1 MKAADKEFSSRRII
15 MKRILTAILFIT
27 LSLTGLAAASGR
39 SGGDTAS
46 PKHQAAV
53 SGDGQASDT
62 VVDNDNGILIIDLRK
77 AGRGTSSF
85 PSSFFDDGS
94 VTLVDL
100 SREGHLITAESLR
113 KNRRRGFSVI
123 ILDADP
129 SIFTRHSVQCA
140 SASYRSRD
148 YTTYMPIIQEAGE
161 RFGLDPQ
168 LIMTVI
174 EVESGFNAQA
184 ESPCGAM
191 GLMQIMPET
200 AKGLNLKNPYDPY
213 ENIVA
218 GVKYLKMQ
226 LDRFGSIDLA
236 LAAYNAG
243 PGAVEKHGGVPPYQE
258 TQQYVKMILER
269 YYGGPLRP

>member
-1 MKAADKEFSSRRII
+1 MTARVLITFLFLSTMLLCPAVASEKPDADSGISRPRV
-15 MKRILTAILFIT
+15 A
-27 LSLTGLAAASGR
+27 LSAGKQ
-39 SGGDTAS
+39 S
-46 PKHQAAV
+46 PH
-53 SGDGQASDT
+53 T
-62 VVDNDNGILIIDLRK
+62 VIDNENGILIIDLRRS
-77 AGRGTSSF
+77 RGLWTPSFSSSF
-85 PSSFFDDGS
+85 CGDGS
-94 VTLVDL
+94 VALIDL
-100 SREGHLITAESLR
+100 SKAGHLITSESIR
-113 KNRRRGFSVI
+113 KSRSFSVI

-129 SIFTRHSVQCA
+129 SIFTSQSVQCA

-148 YTTYMPIIQEAGE
+148 YRTYMPIIQEVGD

-168 LIMTVI
+168 LILTVI

-184 ESPCGAM
+184 ESHCGAM

-218 GVKYLKMQ
+218 GVKYLKQQ

-243 PGAVEKHGGVPPYQE
+243 PGAVEQHGGIPPYQE
-258 TQQYVKMILER
+258 TQQYVKIILER
-269 YYGGPLRP
+269 YYGSPSRP

>member
-1 MKAADKEFSSRRII
+1 MIPRV
-15 MKRILTAILFIT
+15 LIT
-27 LSLTGLAAASGR
+27 FFLLAMSLLCPVLASEKSG
-39 SGGDTAS
+39 
-46 PKHQAAV
+46 AV
-53 SGDGQASDT
+53 SRITRSRVAPPAEKQSPHT
-62 VVDNDNGILIIDLRK
+62 FIDNENGIVIIDLRRS
-77 AGRGTSSF
+77 RGHWTPAFSSSF
-85 PSSFFDDGS
+85 CGDDS
-94 VTLVDL
+94 VALIDL
-100 SREGHLITAESLR
+100 SKAGHLITSESI
-113 KNRRRGFSVI
+113 RRSRGFNVI

-140 SASYRSRD
+140 SASYLSRD
-148 YTTYMPIIQEAGE
+148 YRTYLPIIQEIGD

-168 LIMTVI
+168 LILTVI
-174 EVESGFNAQA
+174 EVESGFNANA

-218 GVKYLKMQ
+218 GVKYLKQQ

-243 PGAVEKHGGVPPYQE
+243 PGAVEQHGGIPPYQE
-258 TQQYVKMILER
+258 TQQYVKIIMER
-269 YYGGPLRP
+269 YYGLPARP